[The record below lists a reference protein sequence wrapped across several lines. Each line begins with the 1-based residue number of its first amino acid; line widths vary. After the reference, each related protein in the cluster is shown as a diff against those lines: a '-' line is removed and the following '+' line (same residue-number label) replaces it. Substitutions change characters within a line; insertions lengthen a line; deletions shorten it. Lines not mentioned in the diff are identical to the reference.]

1 MMPRG
6 GTIIVGALI
15 GKLDMLEFAG
25 NKCGSVGS
33 CRL

>member
-15 GKLDMLEFAG
+15 GKLDVLPVAG
-25 NKCGSVGS
+25 DKCGRKG
-33 CRL
+33 R